1 MGTSA
6 AAIVKA
12 AVTLLTDP
20 KARKALGWILVA
32 ILSPVILLIAFL
44 CSLGSGAAQ
53 HNNAMVDYGFYGVD
67 YQYPSVVVLHTRR

>member
-53 HNNAMVDYGFYGVD
+53 HNNAMVDYGF
-67 YQYPSVVVLHTRR
+67 